1 MEEGEQFSIAQII
14 SITKVRPSRGHAT
27 VTSKTRDCEKLKK
40 MESRQY
46 TAYISSITTR
56 LVRVGRR
63 KMSQTS
69 EKKRIAVSHKSK
81 EYRQFRE
88 SEKERHTLTHRFLP
102 RKRCETTTEKQKVR
116 QRLHSLCY
124 IHVQLFLRRCELGHQ
139 T

>member
-1 MEEGEQFSIAQII
+1 MQRNGRPRVEEGEQFSIAQII
-14 SITKVRPSRGHAT
+14 SITRVRPSRGHAT

-69 EKKRIAVSHKSK
+69 VKNVS
-81 EYRQFRE
+81 QLA
-88 SEKERHTLTHRFLP
+88 T
-102 RKRCETTTEKQKVR
+102 KVR
-116 QRLHSLCY
+116 DTGNFGRAKRTTYLDPSIPSQKK
-124 IHVQLFLRRCELGHQ
+124 V
-139 T
+139 